1 MKDGMIF
8 AIKPRQ
14 AGTSSRLTKAETAII
29 SQLMRRHTMKTLFF
43 SITAIILC
51 CCIGIVLPGCA
62 KKNVTKQDPVI
73 LDQQAEA
80 AAVERER
87 ERVRLE
93 TEKARKE
100 KEEAARRATEAEKEL
115 EKSLV
120 AKKYPG
126 IEGEVFESSLLKDV
140 YFEFD
145 RYDIR
150 PEATPFLK
158 ENAALLMKYP
168 KMKIQIEGHCDER
181 GTSEYNLSLG
191 ERRAN
196 SAMNQLISLG
206 ISRDR
211 ISTISFGE
219 ERPFDSTHTE
229 AAWSKNRRAHMV
241 IVSR

>member
-1 MKDGMIF
+1 MK
-8 AIKPRQ
+8 K
-14 AGTSSRLTKAETAII
+14 I
-29 SQLMRRHTMKTLFF
+29 SFTIAAL
-43 SITAIILC
+43 ILC

-62 KKNVTKQDPVI
+62 KKATTKQDPGI
-73 LDQQAEA
+73 SEQQAQA
-80 AAVERER
+80 AAAERER
-87 ERVRLE
+87 ARLE
-93 TEKARKE
+93 AEQASKE
-100 KEEAARRATEAEKEL
+100 KELREREEAARKAAEAQKEL

-126 IEGEVFESSLLKDV
+126 IEGEVFESKLLKDI

-150 PEATPFLK
+150 PEAAPLLR

-219 ERPFDSTHTE
+219 ERPFDPSHTE
-229 AAWSKNRRAHMV
+229 EGWSKNRRAHIV

>member
-1 MKDGMIF
+1 MKKI
-8 AIKPRQ
+8 
-14 AGTSSRLTKAETAII
+14 
-29 SQLMRRHTMKTLFF
+29 FF
-43 SITAIILC
+43 SITALILC

-73 LDQQAEA
+73 SEQQAEA
-80 AAVERER
+80 AAAERER
-87 ERVRLE
+87 ERARLE
-93 TEKARKE
+93 AERATKE
-100 KEEAARRATEAEKEL
+100 KEEAARRAAEAQKEL

-126 IEGEVFESSLLKDV
+126 IEGEVFESKLLKDV

-150 PEATPFLK
+150 PEAAPLLK

-168 KMKIQIEGHCDER
+168 KMKIQVEGHCDER

-191 ERRAN
+191 ERRAD
-196 SAMNQLISLG
+196 SVMKYLFSLG

-219 ERPFDSTHTE
+219 ERPFDPSHTE
-229 AAWSKNRRAHMV
+229 EGWSKNRRAHIV

>member
-1 MKDGMIF
+1 
-8 AIKPRQ
+8 
-14 AGTSSRLTKAETAII
+14 
-29 SQLMRRHTMKTLFF
+29 MKTIFF

-51 CCIGIVLPGCA
+51 FCIGIVLTGCA
-62 KKNVTKQDPVI
+62 KKAMTKQEPGI
-73 LDQQAEA
+73 SEQQTEA
-80 AAVERER
+80 AAAERER
-87 ERVRLE
+87 ERARLE
-93 TEKARKE
+93 AEKATREKE
-100 KEEAARRATEAEKEL
+100 LREREEAARKAAEAEKEL

-126 IEGEVFESSLLKDV
+126 IEGEVFESKLLKDV

-150 PEATPFLK
+150 PEAAPLLK

-168 KMKIQIEGHCDER
+168 KMKIQVEGHCDER

-191 ERRAN
+191 ERRAD
-196 SAMNQLISLG
+196 SVMKYLFSLG

-219 ERPFDSTHTE
+219 ERPFDSSHTE
-229 AAWSKNRRAHMV
+229 EGWSKNRRAHIV

>member
-1 MKDGMIF
+1 
-8 AIKPRQ
+8 
-14 AGTSSRLTKAETAII
+14 
-29 SQLMRRHTMKTLFF
+29 MKTIFF

-51 CCIGIVLPGCA
+51 FCIGIVLTGCA
-62 KKNVTKQDPVI
+62 KKAMTKQEPGI
-73 LDQQAEA
+73 SEQQTEA
-80 AAVERER
+80 AAAERER
-87 ERVRLE
+87 ERARLE
-93 TEKARKE
+93 AEKATRE
-100 KEEAARRATEAEKEL
+100 KELREREDAARKAAEAQKEL

-120 AKKYPG
+120 SKKYPG
-126 IEGEVFESSLLKDV
+126 IEGEVFESKLLKDV

-150 PEATPFLK
+150 PEAAPLLK

-168 KMKIQIEGHCDER
+168 KMKIQVEGHCDER

-191 ERRAN
+191 ERRAD
-196 SAMNQLISLG
+196 SVMKYLFSLG

-219 ERPFDSTHTE
+219 ERPFDPSHTE
-229 AAWSKNRRAHMV
+229 EGWSKNRRAHIV

>member
-1 MKDGMIF
+1 MK
-8 AIKPRQ
+8 K
-14 AGTSSRLTKAETAII
+14 I
-29 SQLMRRHTMKTLFF
+29 SF

-62 KKNVTKQDPVI
+62 KKNVTKQEPAI
-73 LDQQAEA
+73 SEQQAEA
-80 AAVERER
+80 AAAERER
-87 ERVRLE
+87 ERARLE
-93 TEKARKE
+93 AEKTLRE
-100 KEEAARRATEAEKEL
+100 KEEAARKAVEAQKEL

-126 IEGEVFESSLLKDV
+126 IEGEVFESSLLKDI
-140 YFEFD
+140 YFELD

-150 PEATPFLK
+150 PEAAPLLK
-158 ENAALLMKYP
+158 ENAALLMKHP
-168 KMKIQIEGHCDER
+168 KIKIQIEGHCDER
-181 GTSEYNLSLG
+181 GTNEYNLSLG

-219 ERPFDSTHTE
+219 ERPFDSSHTD
-229 AAWSKNRRAHMV
+229 AAWSKNRRAHLV